1 MSSRRRLVTACLDAQ
16 SGKNPGDRPCE
27 DNWDRQPHG
36 SAKQC
41 WVNLSGD
48 DDIRNQC
55 DRGGNHHRP
64 LAWLVGIGDCDLIHG
79 VEVTGACRCW
89 DARL

>member
-1 MSSRRRLVTACLDAQ
+1 MSSRRLLLTDRLDTE
-16 SGKNPGDRPCE
+16 SGENPGDRPCE

-48 DDIRNQC
+48 HDICNQC
-55 DRGGNHHRP
+55 DRGGNQHRP
-64 LAWLVGIGDCDLIHG
+64 LAWLVGISDCDLIHG
-79 VEVTGACRCW
+79 VEVIGSYR
-89 DARL
+89 

>member
-27 DNWDRQPHG
+27 DNWDRQPHS

-48 DDIRNQC
+48 DDIRNQ
-55 DRGGNHHRP
+55 RERSGNQHRP

-79 VEVTGACRCW
+79 VEVTGACR
-89 DARL
+89 